1 VLHPTT
7 QLLSGLPLAGAAA
20 GGVGAW
26 ALAHT
31 VEAFLFEVQPREP
44 LVFGAVAALLGL
56 VGLVACWIP
65 ARRAARVDPLTA
77 LRAE

>member
-1 VLHPTT
+1 
-7 QLLSGLPLAGAAA
+7 
-20 GGVGAW
+20 
-26 ALAHT
+26 
-31 VEAFLFEVQPREP
+31 VQPRDP

>member
-1 VLHPTT
+1 
-7 QLLSGLPLAGAAA
+7 
-20 GGVGAW
+20 
-26 ALAHT
+26 

-44 LVFGAVAALLGL
+44 LVFGAVAALLAL
-56 VGLVACWIP
+56 VGLVACWLP